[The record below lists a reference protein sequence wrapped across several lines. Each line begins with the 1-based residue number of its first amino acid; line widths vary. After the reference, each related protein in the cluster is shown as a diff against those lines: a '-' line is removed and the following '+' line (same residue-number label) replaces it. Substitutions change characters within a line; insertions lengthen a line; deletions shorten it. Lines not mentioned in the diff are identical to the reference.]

1 MSKNLKLVSTEVAS
15 KSGVKAS
22 GATRMSVEERMY
34 HEIYDAIMEHRLPP
48 RTKLTEHALCEIYA
62 TARHTVR
69 KVFSQLAADGLVDL
83 EPNRGAFIA
92 APSIDEAHAMF
103 ELRQILERA
112 VLDKVGRSSNPKA
125 AIAPLLELVK
135 QERQAFVTQDRPR
148 WIRLSAEF
156 HVALA
161 EQSGNPLVVEMMR
174 RLVSRTTLMIAS
186 VEAPGNNACSF
197 DEHLDI
203 LNALERGDASA
214 AQAHMAQHLQCCA
227 DRVRPEAP
235 ADFDLRSVLGPRGG
249 KDKV

>member
-1 MSKNLKLVSTEVAS
+1 MSKNLKLVSTETTL
-15 KSGVKAS
+15 KPGTSGTKAA
-22 GATRMSVEERMY
+22 GARMSLEERMY

-69 KVFSQLAADGLVDL
+69 KVFSRLAADGLVDL

-112 VLDKVGRSSNPKA
+112 VLDKVGRGGDPKA
-125 AIAPLLELVK
+125 AIAPLVELVK
-135 QERQAFVTQDRPR
+135 EERQAFVTHDRPR

-161 EQSGNPLVVEMMR
+161 EQAGNPLVVEMMR

-203 LNALERGDASA
+203 LNALERGDAAA

-235 ADFDLRSVLGPRGG
+235 ADFDLRSVLGPRNQ
-249 KDKV
+249 V

>member
-1 MSKNLKLVSTEVAS
+1 
-15 KSGVKAS
+15 
-22 GATRMSVEERMY
+22 
-34 HEIYDAIMEHRLPP
+34 
-48 RTKLTEHALCEIYA
+48 
-62 TARHTVR
+62 
-69 KVFSQLAADGLVDL
+69 
-83 EPNRGAFIA
+83 
-92 APSIDEAHAMF
+92 MF

-112 VLDKVGRSSNPKA
+112 VLDKVGHSSNPKA
-125 AIAPLLELVK
+125 AIAPLMELVK
-135 QERQAFVTQDRPR
+135 QERQAFVTHDRPR

-249 KDKV
+249 RTKSRTGLAVSGEPARQRPAATSRTPSGLPPKGDLYGKQHHRRPHGGSDQ

>member
-1 MSKNLKLVSTEVAS
+1 MSKSLKLVTTETAS
-15 KSGVKAS
+15 KSGAKAS
-22 GATRMSVEERMY
+22 GTTRMSVEERMY
-34 HEIYDAIMEHRLPP
+34 REIYDAIMEHRLPP

-69 KVFSQLAADGLVDL
+69 KVFSLLAADGLVDL

-112 VLDKVGRSSNPKA
+112 VLDKVGRSADPKT
-125 AIAPLLELVK
+125 AIAPLQELVK
-135 QERQAFVTQDRPR
+135 EERQAFVGHDRPR

-161 EQSGNPLVVEMMR
+161 EQAGNPLVVEIMR

-186 VEAPGNNACSF
+186 VEAPGHNACSF

-203 LNALERGDASA
+203 LRALERGDAGA

-235 ADFDLRSVLGPRGG
+235 ADFDLRSVLGRG
-249 KDKV
+249 DDTPSP